1 MPRLPGLVVTDHLFT
16 VPLDHS
22 RPDGETIEV
31 LGREVVA
38 AGKAD
43 AKLPWLVYLQGGPG
57 LAAPRPLSADG
68 WIGRATKDY
77 RVLLLDQRG
86 VGRSTAITARTAA
99 AKTPAELAAYL
110 RLFRADSI
118 VRDAE
123 LIREQLSPGEPWTSL
138 GTSYGGFITLTYLSL
153 APEGLKTCLVTGGL
167 PGLDATPDDVYSRT
181 WPRVVAKNDAYYARY
196 PDDVER
202 VRRIADH
209 LRDHDVRLPNGDR
222 LDVRRF
228 QLLGVG
234 LGMGS
239 AAETLHWLI
248 DDAWDGDVLSYAFLS
263 AVMSKTA
270 FGIGPLWVV
279 IHELIYAQGDRPT
292 NWAAERLRPPEF
304 DPDAARLLFTGEM
317 IFPWMLE
324 QISGLREFAEA
335 ANLLATEGGWPR
347 LYDVDRLA
355 ANRVP
360 LAAAIW
366 HEDMY
371 VDADLSLQTAAR
383 VGNVTTWITN
393 EWQHDGGSA
402 SGGSVLDRLLQ
413 LAADLPPVGG

>member
-1 MPRLPGLVVTDHLFT
+1 LVVTDHLFT

-43 AKLPWLVYLQGGPG
+43 TRLPWLIYFQGGPG
-57 LAAPRPLSADG
+57 LAAPRPSSASG
-68 WIGRATKDY
+68 WIERATRDY

-86 VGRSTAITARTAA
+86 TGRSTAITARTAA
-99 AKTPAELAAYL
+99 SKTPAELAAYL

-123 LIREQLSPGEPWTSL
+123 LIRAQLSPDEPWTSL

-153 APEGLKTCLVTGGL
+153 APEGLKTCLITGGL
-167 PGLDATPDDVYSRT
+167 PGLDATADDVYRRT
-181 WPRVVAKNDAYYARY
+181 YPRVVAKNDAFYARY
-196 PDDVER
+196 PEDVER

-209 LRDHDVRLPNGDR
+209 LRDHDVRLPNGDQ
-222 LDVRRF
+222 LDVLRF
-228 QLLGVG
+228 QLLGIN

-239 AAETLHWLI
+239 WAPSLHWLI
-248 DDAWDGDVLSYAFLS
+248 DEAWDGDELSAAFLHS
-263 AVMSKTA
+263 VMNKTA
-270 FGIGPLWVV
+270 LGIDPLWAA
-279 IHELIYAQGDRPT
+279 IHELIYAQGDHPT
-292 NWAAERLRPPEF
+292 NWAAARLRPAEF
-304 DPDAARLLFTGEM
+304 SPDHDRLLFTGEM
-317 IFPWMLE
+317 VFPWMFE

-335 ANLLATEGGWPR
+335 ANLLAAEGGWPR

-355 ANRVP
+355 ANGVP
-360 LAAAIW
+360 VAAAIW

-383 VGNVTTWITN
+383 VGNLTTWITN

-402 SGGSVLDRLLQ
+402 SGGSVLDRLLS
-413 LAADLPPVGG
+413 LAADLPPVSGG